1 MQIQA
6 TMPIVKAGASDLAGE
21 RVVKGQ
27 ASPKLISQATVG
39 SAAFEKALNEL
50 SQAIQPFNIS
60 LKFSR
65 DEETGKIVIQ
75 MIDSRSG
82 DTVQQIPDEALLHV
96 SAILGKLQGKIFSCK
111 A

>member
-6 TMPIVKAGASDLAGE
+6 ISPIVKEGTSDLAVE
-21 RVVKGQ
+21 RAKAQSRPAVITRST
-27 ASPKLISQATVG
+27 AG
-39 SAAFEKALNEL
+39 SAAFEKALSEL
-50 SQAIQPFNIS
+50 SEAIQPFNIS

-65 DEETGKIVIQ
+65 DEETGKIVIE

-82 DTVQQIPDEALLHV
+82 DTVQQIPDEALLQI